1 LFLLSAQHAASSQ
14 PDAQRGEAIVLFTT
28 DSALT
33 RETIQEAARKGGHPE
48 IAVPRKI
55 VHTEALPLLGT
66 GKIDYV
72 SLKKLAEAA

>member
-1 LFLLSAQHAASSQ
+1 M
-14 PDAQRGEAIVLFTT
+14 LFTT

>member
-1 LFLLSAQHAASSQ
+1 M
-14 PDAQRGEAIVLFTT
+14 LFTT
-28 DSALT
+28 DHALT

-55 VHTEALPLLGT
+55 VHAEILPLLGT